1 MKLTWKQRRSLKK
14 RGQFKFKRNGV
25 VWTYIVIG
33 DR

>member
-14 RGQFKFKRNGV
+14 HGQFKFKRNGV